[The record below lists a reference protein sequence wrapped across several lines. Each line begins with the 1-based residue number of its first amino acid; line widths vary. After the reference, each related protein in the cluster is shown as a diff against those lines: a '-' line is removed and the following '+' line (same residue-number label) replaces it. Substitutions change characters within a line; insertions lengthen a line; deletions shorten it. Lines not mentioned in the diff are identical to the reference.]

1 MTHDNLDSVLIR
13 DARAGKSAAQRAL
26 VERYRETVYRIA
38 RSATGDPEEAFD
50 IAQETF
56 VAAFGALNRYDPAR
70 PFMAWI
76 SAITLNKCRDWARR
90 RAVRRFIGLPMPEHT
105 ADWIADDAPSAE
117 MVAAERAELAA
128 TARAIAGLPANLKDV
143 LILCT
148 IEGLSQQETATTLG
162 ISVKAVETR
171 LARAR
176 QKLVVIMRGEPN
188 ARVL

>member
-1 MTHDNLDSVLIR
+1 MTSDNPDAALIR
-13 DARAGKSAAQRAL
+13 EARAGGSGAQRAL
-26 VERYRETVYRIA
+26 VERYRETVYRLA

-50 IAQETF
+50 LAQETF
-56 VAAFGALNRYDPAR
+56 VAAFAALNRYDPER
-70 PFMAWI
+70 PFKAWI

-117 MVAAERAELAA
+117 TLAADRAELAA
-128 TARAIAGLPANLKDV
+128 TARAIAGLPAKLKDV

-148 IEGLSQQETATTLG
+148 VEGLSQQEAAMTLG

-171 LARAR
+171 LSRAR
-176 QKLVVIMRGEPN
+176 QKLVGILRGGPD
-188 ARVL
+188 ARV